1 MCGCAG
7 SEETVFSASV
17 LNEVVWPLGVILDS
31 DDSQRLFLFFF
42 FRFNIKTATSR
53 AVKFHSI

>member
-31 DDSQRLFLFFF
+31 EDSQRRF
-42 FRFNIKTATSR
+42 FRYNINAATSR